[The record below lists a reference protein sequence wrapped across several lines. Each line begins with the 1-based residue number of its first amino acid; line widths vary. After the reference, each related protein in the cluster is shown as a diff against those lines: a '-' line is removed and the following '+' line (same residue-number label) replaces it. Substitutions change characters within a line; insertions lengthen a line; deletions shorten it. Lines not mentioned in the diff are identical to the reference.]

1 MEAKCYRA
9 IRRVQEAI
17 FIQSFLYLLSFIL
30 ENLDHVLVATNELA
44 ASVQPSGVRETAF
57 LHDLSRCGIA
67 GEMICP
73 DVFEML
79 HLDAVVDHQFQCF
92 GADPSVPIW
101 LSYPIAN
108 LTVVFSDRDIAG
120 FLGVVAHAADSLT
133 SLFQDNCPC
142 RVIMEECP
150 DDLPTFFNRLM
161 HRPSGTWPYV
171 RV

>member
-1 MEAKCYRA
+1 MLVEMVFEARTRPEIVPHVYCFPYLRNKKN
-9 IRRVQEAI
+9 I
-17 FIQSFLYLLSFIL
+17 FFDLLSFIL
-30 ENLDHVLVATNELA
+30 ENLNHVLVATNELA
-44 ASVQPSGVRETAF
+44 ASVQHSGVRETAF

-67 GEMICP
+67 GEVICP

-79 HLDAVVDHQFQCF
+79 HLNAVVDHQFQCF

-101 LSYPIAN
+101 LSYPVAN

-150 DDLPTFFNRLM
+150 DDLPTFL
-161 HRPSGTWPYV
+161 Y
-171 RV
+171 

>member
-1 MEAKCYRA
+1 MLVEMVFEARTIPDIVPHVYCFPYLRNKK
-9 IRRVQEAI
+9 
-17 FIQSFLYLLSFIL
+17 SFFCDSLLSFIL
-30 ENLDHVLVATNELA
+30 KNLNHVLVATNELA
-44 ASVQPSGVRETAF
+44 ASVQHSGVRETAF
-57 LHDLSRCGIA
+57 LHNLSRCGIA

-79 HLDAVVDHQFQCF
+79 HLDAVVEHKFQCF
-92 GADPSVPIW
+92 CTDTSVPIW
-101 LSYPIAN
+101 LSYPIAH

-150 DDLPTFFNRLM
+150 DDFPTFL
-161 HRPSGTWPYV
+161 Y
-171 RV
+171 

>member
-1 MEAKCYRA
+1 MLVEMVFEARTRPDIVPHVYCFPYLRNKKT
-9 IRRVQEAI
+9 
-17 FIQSFLYLLSFIL
+17 FFFDLLSFIL
-30 ENLDHVLVATNELA
+30 ENLNHVLVATNELA
-44 ASVQPSGVRETAF
+44 ASVQSSGVCETAF

-79 HLDAVVDHQFQCF
+79 HLDAVAYHQFQCF
-92 GADPSVPIW
+92 CTDASVPIR
-101 LSYPIAN
+101 LSYPVAH

-120 FLGVVAHAADSLT
+120 FMGVVAHAADSLT

-150 DDLPTFFNRLM
+150 DNLPTFL
-161 HRPSGTWPYV
+161 Y
-171 RV
+171 

>member
-1 MEAKCYRA
+1 MLVEMVFEARTRPDIVPHVYCFPYLRNKKT
-9 IRRVQEAI
+9 
-17 FIQSFLYLLSFIL
+17 FFFDLLSFIL
-30 ENLDHVLVATNELA
+30 ENLNHVLVATNELA
-44 ASVQPSGVRETAF
+44 ASVQHSGVRETAF

-79 HLDAVVDHQFQCF
+79 HLDAVVNHQFQCF
-92 GADPSVPIW
+92 CTDTSVPIW
-101 LSYPIAN
+101 LSYPVAN

-120 FLGVVAHAADSLT
+120 FMGVVAHAADSLT

-150 DDLPTFFNRLM
+150 DNLPTFL
-161 HRPSGTWPYV
+161 Y
-171 RV
+171 